1 MSIVR
6 RVARPLLAAVFI
18 KEGVV
23 ALRDKDAAAELAE
36 GFGARIA
43 RPLGLEETRTDVVV
57 RANAGVQIGAGV
69 LLATG
74 RFPRLAAVALA
85 GSLVAT
91 TIARDSFWSAQ
102 SQDRPAKQARFVTD
116 LGLLGGVL
124 LAAVD
129 TVGRPSVGWQAR
141 RAAKQAK
148 KVAAHARDA
157 VADRVS
163 DLSS

>member
-91 TIARDSFWSAQ
+91 TIARDSFWSASVAGPA
-102 SQDRPAKQARFVTD
+102 SQAGPFRHGPRT
-116 LGLLGGVL
+116 
-124 LAAVD
+124 
-129 TVGRPSVGWQAR
+129 AR
-141 RAAKQAK
+141 RRTPGRRRHRRPPVRRLAGPPGRQAGEEG
-148 KVAAHARDA
+148 R
-157 VADRVS
+157 RS
-163 DLSS
+163 CPGRGG

>member
-1 MSIVR
+1 VSIVR
-6 RVARPLLAAVFI
+6 RVARPLLAAVFVN
-18 KEGVV
+18 EGIA
-23 ALRDKDAAAELAE
+23 ALRDKDTAAELAE

-43 RPLGLEETRTDVVV
+43 RPLGIDETRTDVVV
-57 RANAGVQIGAGV
+57 RANAGVQIAAGA

-74 RFPRLAAVALA
+74 RFPRLAATALA
-85 GSLVAT
+85 ASLTAT

-102 SQDRPAKQARFVTD
+102 AQDRPAKQARFIVD

-124 LAAVD
+124 LATVD
-129 TVGRPSVGWQAR
+129 TAGRPSVGWRAR

-148 KVAAHARDA
+148 KAAVHARDA

-163 DLSS
+163 DLSN